1 MKTTRLLSLTR
12 ALCACASDLPAGQ
25 REPYL
30 RPARTAL
37 ALAADR
43 GADLATVARLATWI
57 AALELPVVPCAKEAA

>member
-12 ALCACASDLPAGQ
+12 ALLAYASDLPAGE
-25 REPYL
+25 REPCL

-57 AALELPVVPCAKEAA
+57 AALELPVVPCAQEAA